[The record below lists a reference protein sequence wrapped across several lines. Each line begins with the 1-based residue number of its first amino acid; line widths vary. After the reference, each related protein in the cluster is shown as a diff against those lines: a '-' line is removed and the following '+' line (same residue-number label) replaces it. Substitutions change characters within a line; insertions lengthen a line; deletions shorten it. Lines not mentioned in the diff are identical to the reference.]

1 MNRVVSMAAPRTAM
15 DPAGRPAARVGAWP
29 EAVQEAVAA
38 LAHRHRPPVGSLRVL
53 LGSGA
58 GALAEPYLAARARV
72 VGTCDEADDPRYH
85 VRLPADDGG
94 LPRPHRLDD
103 ADLVVVPCRDPS
115 CDVGRLLDAVARAL
129 AAGGLAVLGLP
140 ARGGRDAAGSWLG
153 GRIAQARLEPRHHER
168 LRVEGLGW
176 FELVVVAD
184 PRSEPRGPAAV
195 ASLDRTTCVDRAR
208 VLRAIEQSP
217 WRGPESGTAEASGR
231 VGALRAALLRQLAE
245 GEPDV
250 RTLPWPLARAAAGP
264 EGRDDS
270 PGRDVLAIM
279 PHPDDESI
287 YAGGTL
293 AGLRTAGLR
302 VGLVVA
308 TDGAGGRGGTGLGA
322 RRAHELLVAAAAL
335 GLEGLRCLGWS
346 DFGKYRDAARTAP
359 VTAGDALRTW
369 GLDPALEQLV
379 AEIRCQRPRV
389 LLGLDPEVD
398 PNLSLHGHHLGLGVL
413 VAVAF
418 HAAAD
423 PGFAPHLG
431 RAWACDEHRVMAPLA
446 HARWAD
452 AFDVDRDAKRRAL
465 LAHATQAYSTAR
477 LLAALDDPSQP
488 AMELTRR
495 LQARRVVPW
504 WLMRRA
510 GEGSLDAGIDWH
522 AEAARVR
529 ARPRPRAELVAVLR
543 RQAEAAP
550 HDDAVE
556 ASLRVLA
563 RDEAVAVV
571 TGQQVGL
578 LGGPAYTLA
587 KALSAAA
594 LARRLQRRGVSAVPV
609 FWLASQDHDLREV
622 QRVAR
627 LDGPALELG
636 LDDLGASVGPRVLGP
651 GVRALCEQWA
661 AELPGAHPEIV
672 ARVERAYRAEHD
684 FTTAFATL
692 LRECTRG
699 TGLLVL
705 DPMDPAFARLAQPLL
720 RRALA
725 EAPAV
730 ARALAQ
736 ARERLRSQGQA
747 EVVPTTG
754 AHTLVFVEA
763 EDGARRRVAA
773 SDAALGSAALDERP
787 ERFSPSALL
796 RPVVQD
802 AVLPTIA
809 YVGGPTELR
818 YLAQT
823 RELHAWAGVPQPRAL
838 PRVSLH
844 VAVAHDLAVLDE
856 LGLDA
861 QQPAPHP
868 LERIGRAALSPPAGV
883 VLDEVEATLVRLDR
897 SRPRASIDASD
908 LQARL
913 ARIERD
919 MPGALPSLPR
929 TARCWPQ
936 LQQGLRERASAAL
949 AVEPLMSARAV
960 TRLRHALHGL
970 RRSLLRDGRRSRPDA
985 VAAWHRSSAHP
996 VPPERRM
1003 TTAELLARTS
1013 PALPHAVVAALEA
1026 ELSPTLVVRITA
1038 GTAGRNTT
1046 TDPGGRA

>member
-1 MNRVVSMAAPRTAM
+1 MNGVVSTAARTA
-15 DPAGRPAARVGAWP
+15 DLAERREAYAWP
-29 EAVQEAVAA
+29 EAVREAVAG
-38 LAHRHRPPVGSLRVL
+38 LAQQHRPPAGSLRVL

-58 GALAEPYLAARARV
+58 GRVAEPYLAARARV
-72 VGTCDEADDPRYH
+72 VGTSCEESVDDPRYH
-85 VRLPADDGG
+85 VRLPADDSG
-94 LPRPHRLDD
+94 LPGPHRQGD
-103 ADLVVVPCRDPS
+103 ADLIVVPRLEPS
-115 CDVGRLLDAVARAL
+115 CDVGRLLDRVSRAL

-140 ARGGRDAAGSWLG
+140 AQGDRGAATGSWLG
-153 GRIAQARLEPRHHER
+153 GLIARARLEPRHHER

-176 FELVVVAD
+176 FEVVVVAD
-184 PRSEPRGPAAV
+184 PRPAPRGPAAL
-195 ASLDRTTCVDRAR
+195 ASLDRTTCVDRSQ
-208 VLRAIEQSP
+208 VLRAIEQGP
-217 WRGPESGTAEASGR
+217 WRGPDATVAPGSVGT
-231 VGALRAALLRQLAE
+231 LRAALHRQLAT

-250 RTLPWPLARAAAGP
+250 RTLPWPAASAGVS
-264 EGRDDS
+264 ERRDES
-270 PGRDVLAIM
+270 AGRDVLAIM
-279 PHPDDESI
+279 PHPDDETI

-293 AGLRTAGLR
+293 AGLRAAGLR

-308 TDGAGGRGGTGLGA
+308 TDGAGGRGGAGLAA
-322 RRAHELLVAAAAL
+322 RRAHELLAAAAAL
-335 GLEGLRCLGWS
+335 GLEGLRYLGWS
-346 DFGKYRDAARTAP
+346 DFGKYRDAARTTP
-359 VTAGDALRTW
+359 VTSGDALRTW
-369 GLDPALEQLV
+369 GLDRALEQLV
-379 AEIRCQRPRV
+379 AEIRRERPRV

-431 RAWACDEHRVMAPLA
+431 PAWACDEHRVMAPLA

-452 AFDVDRDAKRRAL
+452 ALDVDRDVKRRAL
-465 LAHATQAYSTAR
+465 LAHTSQAYSTAR
-477 LLAALDDPSQP
+477 LLAALDDPSRP
-488 AMELTRR
+488 AVELTRR

-510 GEGSLDAGIDWH
+510 SEGSLDAGIDWH

-529 ARPRPRAELVAVLR
+529 ARVRPRAGLVEVLR
-543 RQAEAAP
+543 RQASAAP
-550 HDDAVE
+550 HDAAAE
-556 ASLRVLA
+556 ASLCTLA
-563 RDEAVAVV
+563 RDDAVAVV

-587 KALSAAA
+587 KALSAVA

-636 LDDLGASVGPRVLGP
+636 LADTGASVGSRVLGP
-651 GVRALCEQWA
+651 GIRTLCEQWA
-661 AELPGAHPEIV
+661 AALPGAHPEIV

-684 FTTAFATL
+684 FTTAFVTL
-692 LRECTRG
+692 LRESTRG
-699 TGLLVL
+699 TGLLLL
-705 DPMDPAFARLAQPLL
+705 DPMDPALARLAQPLL
-720 RRALA
+720 RRALV

-736 ARERLRSQGQA
+736 ARERLRAGGQA

-754 AHTLVFVEA
+754 ERTLVFA
-763 EDGARRRVAA
+763 ETEHGARRRVAA
-773 SDAALGSAALDERP
+773 PSAVLDPAALDGRP

-823 RELHAWAGVPQPRAL
+823 RELYAWAGVPQPRAL

-844 VAVAHDLAVLDE
+844 VAASHDLSVLGE
-856 LGLDA
+856 LGLDV
-861 QQPAPHP
+861 QRPGPRP
-868 LERIGRAALSPPAGV
+868 LEQIGRAALSPAAGV
-883 VLDEVEATLVRLDR
+883 VLDEVEAALARLDR
-897 SRPRASIDASD
+897 SRPRATIDAGD

-913 ARIERD
+913 ARIERR

-949 AVEPLMSARAV
+949 AVEPPMSARAV

-970 RRSLLRDGRRSRPDA
+970 RRSLLRDGRRSRIDA
-985 VAAWHRSSAHP
+985 VTAWHRTSPHP
-996 VPPERRM
+996 AAPERRM

-1026 ELSPTLVVRITA
+1026 ELSPTLAIHID
-1038 GTAGRNTT
+1038 GGQ
-1046 TDPGGRA
+1046 GGRA